1 MSASIPRTG
10 SGHEG
15 VHAISL
21 PGGISLIVNEQTS
34 SSDGNTGSMTVNALH
49 VKGPSID
56 IVVASAQS
64 GITCS

>member
-1 MSASIPRTG
+1 
-10 SGHEG
+10 
-15 VHAISL
+15 
-21 PGGISLIVNEQTS
+21 
-34 SSDGNTGSMTVNALH
+34 MTVNALH